1 MIPIL
6 LKCNYP
12 SICTRTKNTIRA
24 TYAATST
31 RIKIIYLVECDLC
44 YIYVA
49 IVCRVPLPNNCAIS
63 YIICYAVYLYDPV
76 PVIIPLA
83 SIGITIREG
92 KCVYLKNTYHESKNH
107 QNCQKTFFY

>member
-1 MIPIL
+1 M
-6 LKCNYP
+6 
-12 SICTRTKNTIRA
+12 SAICA
-24 TYAATST
+24 
-31 RIKIIYLVECDLC
+31 
-44 YIYVA
+44 IYVA

-107 QNCQKTFFY
+107 QNCQKDVFSLNRTSLFISITTPLTGA